1 MLAQGEVFDFAL
13 GEFRSIPTDLNL
25 NINRKINIKQGEF
38 GFTLYRFDSG
48 DKRNDGFDL
57 FGTVIE
63 LATYLGMPQ
72 ETAVTKFL

>member
-1 MLAQGEVFDFAL
+1 MFWLAQGKVFDFSL
-13 GEFRSIPTDLNL
+13 
-25 NINRKINIKQGEF
+25 GEF